1 MSYVVIRTVDR
12 ETVIVG
18 KSNSRNEAVQVMKKD
33 FEPSFNEWYDKEI
46 FNNPTDVRGMF
57 LHGKETTLSM
67 EDKLSQCKEEET
79 AFDADSGKAY
89 LNNYNGWDWDWNI
102 LDVSD
107 CAIQF
112 APLSFEEILKTM
124 NEGMYVS
131 GNVLMEINDLIYGD
145 LESTLDILSE
155 KLVGTPLLSDISYKA
170 VDTYDDMIVVQV
182 RGCVDMLI
190 DDLLEDHWEIF
201 KDRLQKNGKE
211 AVSDF
216 CGTDVEL
223 VDKGTCDEQIEESKD
238 QMSQEDLLKFYQKYY
253 C

>member
-18 KSNSRNEAVQVMKKD
+18 KSNSRNEAAQIMKGD

-57 LHGKETTLSM
+57 LRGKEATLSM

-79 AFDADSGKAY
+79 AFDADAGKAY

-124 NEGMYVS
+124 NEDMYVS
-131 GNVLMEINDLIYGD
+131 GNVLMEIDDLIYGD
-145 LESTLDILSE
+145 LESTLDLLSE

-182 RGCVDMLI
+182 RGCVDQFV
-190 DDLLEDHWEIF
+190 DGLLE
-201 KDRLQKNGKE
+201 KTGK
-211 AVSDF
+211 S
-216 CGTDVEL
+216 
-223 VDKGTCDEQIEESKD
+223 
-238 QMSQEDLLKFYQKYY
+238 
-253 C
+253 